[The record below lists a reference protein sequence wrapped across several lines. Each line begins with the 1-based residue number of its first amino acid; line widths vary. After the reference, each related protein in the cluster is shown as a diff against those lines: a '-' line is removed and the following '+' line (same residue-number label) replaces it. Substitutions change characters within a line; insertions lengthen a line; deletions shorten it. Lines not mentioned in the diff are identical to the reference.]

1 MTDATEAQP
10 VTTSRLEVLVV
21 DDQPD
26 ALRLLERELTDAGL
40 AVRTANS
47 GEAAVLAVRERC
59 PDAVLLDV
67 QMGGINGF
75 QTCEQLRQMHEDL
88 PIIFTTGLDESDD
101 IVRGFEVGGTDY
113 VTKPVS
119 APVVVAR
126 LMAHTRVW
134 RMMRATREAVQALE
148 VPMLAADAGRLL
160 WLNRAARVLLQECL
174 PGITLADDSP
184 LPAALQGIVQDGVE
198 GEAMRIELG
207 GTALQV
213 NPVSEAGANLRVV
226 SLTRLERAAQ
236 VGSAAPQAA
245 STKLTARETE
255 VLLWVARGKTN
266 RDIAEILGMSPRTV
280 NKHLE
285 HVFEKLGVETRT
297 AAAAAAQRLQLG
309 V

>member
-1 MTDATEAQP
+1 MSDPNDQP
-10 VTTSRLEVLVV
+10 RPPGPRLEVLVV

-26 ALRLLERELTDAGL
+26 ALRLLEQELTLAGL
-40 AVRTANS
+40 SVRTAAS
-47 GEAAVLAVRERC
+47 GEAAIEAIRAQC

-75 QTCEQLRQMHEDL
+75 ETCAQIRLMHEDL
-88 PIIFTTGLDESDD
+88 PIVFTTGLDETED

-134 RMMRATREAVQALE
+134 RMMRATREVVQALE

-160 WLNRAARVLLQECL
+160 WLNRAARALLQTCL
-174 PGITLADDSP
+174 PGVTLSDDAP
-184 LPAALQGIVQDGVE
+184 LPSALQGLLLEGTE
-198 GEAMRIELG
+198 GEAVQIELG
-207 GTALQV
+207 GMSLRV
-213 NPVSEAGANLRVV
+213 DPVSEAGASLRVV
-226 SLTRLERAAQ
+226 SLAVLGRAAP
-236 VGSAAPQAA
+236 AAPAATPAA
-245 STKLTARETE
+245 SRLTARETE

-309 V
+309 I

>member
-1 MTDATEAQP
+1 MSDPNDQP
-10 VTTSRLEVLVV
+10 RPPGPRLEVLVV

-26 ALRLLERELTDAGL
+26 ALRLLEQELTLAGL
-40 AVRTANS
+40 SVRTAAS
-47 GEAAVLAVRERC
+47 GEAAIEAIRAQC

-75 QTCEQLRQMHEDL
+75 ETCAQIRLMHEDL
-88 PIIFTTGLDESDD
+88 PIVFTTGLDETED

-134 RMMRATREAVQALE
+134 RMMRATREVVQALE

-160 WLNRAARVLLQECL
+160 WLNRAARALLQTCL
-174 PGITLADDSP
+174 PGVTLSDDAP
-184 LPAALQGIVQDGVE
+184 LPSALQGLLLEGTE
-198 GEAMRIELG
+198 GEAVQIELG
-207 GTALQV
+207 GMSLRV
-213 NPVSEAGANLRVV
+213 DPVSEAGASLRVV
-226 SLTRLERAAQ
+226 SLAVLGRAAP
-236 VGSAAPQAA
+236 AAPAATPAA
-245 STKLTARETE
+245 SRLTGRETE

-309 V
+309 I

>member
-1 MTDATEAQP
+1 MIDKADAQSAATP
-10 VTTSRLEVLVV
+10 RLEVLVV

-40 AVRTANS
+40 TVRTANS
-47 GEAAVLAVRERC
+47 GESAVLAVRERC
-59 PDAVLLDV
+59 PDAVLLDI

-88 PIIFTTGLDESDD
+88 PIIFTTGLDETED

-126 LMAHTRVW
+126 LVAHTRVW
-134 RMMRATREAVQALE
+134 RMMRATREVVQALE

-160 WLNRAARVLLQECL
+160 WLNRAARALLQDCL

-184 LPAALQGIVQDGVE
+184 LPAALQGIVQADAE
-198 GEAMRIELG
+198 GEGMRIDLG
-207 GTALQV
+207 SMTLHV
-213 NPVSEAGANLRVV
+213 NPVSEAGSSLRVV
-226 SLTRLERAAQ
+226 SLTVLGRAAPA
-236 VGSAAPQAA
+236 GSATPQAA
-245 STKLTARETE
+245 SRLTARETE

>member
-1 MTDATEAQP
+1 MSDANDQP
-10 VTTSRLEVLVV
+10 RPPGPRLEVLVV

-26 ALRLLERELTDAGL
+26 ALRLLEQELTLAGL
-40 AVRTANS
+40 SVRTAAS
-47 GEAAVLAVRERC
+47 GEAAIDAIRAQC

-75 QTCEQLRQMHEDL
+75 ETCAQIRLMHEDL
-88 PIIFTTGLDESDD
+88 PIVFTTGLDETED

-119 APVVVAR
+119 AAVVVAR

-134 RMMRATREAVQALE
+134 RMMRATREVVQALE

-160 WLNRAARVLLQECL
+160 WLNRAARALLQTCL
-174 PGITLADDSP
+174 PGVTLSDDAP
-184 LPAALQGIVQDGVE
+184 LPSALQGLLLEGTE
-198 GEAMRIELG
+198 GEAVQIELG
-207 GTALQV
+207 GMSLRV
-213 NPVSEAGANLRVV
+213 DPVSEAGASLRVV
-226 SLTRLERAAQ
+226 SLAVLGRAAP
-236 VGSAAPQAA
+236 AAPAATPAA
-245 STKLTARETE
+245 SRLTARETE

-309 V
+309 I

>member
-1 MTDATEAQP
+1 MSDPNDQP
-10 VTTSRLEVLVV
+10 RPPGPRLEVLVV

-26 ALRLLERELTDAGL
+26 ALRLLEQELTLAGL
-40 AVRTANS
+40 SVRTAAS
-47 GEAAVLAVRERC
+47 GEAAIDAIRAQC

-75 QTCEQLRQMHEDL
+75 ETCAQIRLMHEDL
-88 PIIFTTGLDESDD
+88 PIVFTTGLDETED

-134 RMMRATREAVQALE
+134 RMMRATREVVQALE

-160 WLNRAARVLLQECL
+160 WLNRAARALLQTCL
-174 PGITLADDSP
+174 PGVTLSDDAP
-184 LPAALQGIVQDGVE
+184 LPSALQGLLLEGTE
-198 GEAMRIELG
+198 GEAVQIELG
-207 GTALQV
+207 GMSLRV
-213 NPVSEAGANLRVV
+213 DPVSEAGASLRVV
-226 SLTRLERAAQ
+226 SLAVLGRAAP
-236 VGSAAPQAA
+236 AAPAATPAA
-245 STKLTARETE
+245 SRLTARETE

-309 V
+309 I

>member
-1 MTDATEAQP
+1 MSDPNDQP
-10 VTTSRLEVLVV
+10 RPPGPRLEVLVV

-26 ALRLLERELTDAGL
+26 ALRLLEQELTLAGL
-40 AVRTANS
+40 SVRTAAS
-47 GEAAVLAVRERC
+47 GEAAIEAIRAHC

-75 QTCEQLRQMHEDL
+75 ETCARIRLLHEDL
-88 PIIFTTGLDESDD
+88 PIVFTTGLDETED

-119 APVVVAR
+119 AAVVVAR

-134 RMMRATREAVQALE
+134 RMMRATREVVQALE
-148 VPMLAADAGRLL
+148 LPMLAADAGRLL
-160 WLNRAARVLLQECL
+160 WLNRAARALLQTCL
-174 PGITLADDSP
+174 PGVTLSDDAP
-184 LPAALQGIVQDGVE
+184 LPSALQGLLLEGTEGDAVQ
-198 GEAMRIELG
+198 IELG
-207 GTALQV
+207 GMSLRV
-213 NPVSEAGANLRVV
+213 DPVSEAGASLRVV
-226 SLTRLERAAQ
+226 SLAVLGRAAP
-236 VGSAAPQAA
+236 AAPAATPAA
-245 STKLTARETE
+245 SRLTARETE

-309 V
+309 I

>member
-1 MTDATEAQP
+1 MSDEHLAQASP
-10 VTTSRLEVLVV
+10 AMRLEVLVV
-21 DDQPD
+21 DDQLD

-40 AVRTANS
+40 SVRTAAS
-47 GEAAVLAVRERC
+47 GEEAVQAVRDHC

-75 QTCEQLRQMHEDL
+75 ETCEQLRRMHDDL
-88 PIIFTTGLDESDD
+88 PIVFTTGRDETED

-134 RMMRATREAVQALE
+134 RMMRATREAVRTFE
-148 VPMLAADAGRLL
+148 TPMLAVEPGRLL
-160 WLNRAARVLLQECL
+160 WLNPAAQALLRPCL
-174 PGITLADDSP
+174 PGVSLADDVALPDALRP
-184 LPAALQGIVQDGVE
+184 LLAEPSQGEPQ
-198 GEAMRIELG
+198 ELILG
-207 GTALQV
+207 DTAV
-213 NPVSEAGANLRVV
+213 RVDPVSEPGASPRVV
-226 SLTRLERAAQ
+226 SLTPSARAQAPAHPAARLT
-236 VGSAAPQAA
+236 S
-245 STKLTARETE
+245 RETE

-297 AAAAAAQRLQLG
+297 AAADAARRLKLG

>member
-1 MTDATEAQP
+1 MNDSSDQTRP
-10 VTTSRLEVLVV
+10 LGPRIEVLVV

-26 ALRLLERELTDAGL
+26 ALRLLERALTDAGL
-40 AVRTANS
+40 SVRTAAS
-47 GEAAVLAVRERC
+47 GEAALEAVRAHC

-67 QMGGINGF
+67 QMDGINGF
-75 QTCEQLRQMHEDL
+75 ETCAQIRLMHEDL
-88 PIIFTTGLDESDD
+88 PIVFTTGLDETED

-160 WLNRAARVLLQECL
+160 WLNRAARTLLQTCL
-174 PGITLADDSP
+174 PGVTLTDDAP
-184 LPAALQGIVQDGVE
+184 LPAALQGLLQEGAE
-198 GEAMRIELG
+198 GEAIQIELG
-207 GTALQV
+207 GMALRV
-213 NPVSEAGANLRVV
+213 DPVSEAGSTLRVV
-226 SLTRLERAAQ
+226 SLAVMGRAA
-236 VGSAAPQAA
+236 PPAA
-245 STKLTARETE
+245 SRLTARETE

>member
-1 MTDATEAQP
+1 MNDSSDQTRP
-10 VTTSRLEVLVV
+10 LGPRIEVLVV

-26 ALRLLERELTDAGL
+26 ALRLLGRALTDAGL
-40 AVRTANS
+40 SVRTAAS
-47 GEAAVLAVRERC
+47 GEAALEAVRAHC

-75 QTCEQLRQMHEDL
+75 ETCTQIRLMHEDL
-88 PIIFTTGLDESDD
+88 PIVFTTGLDETED

-160 WLNRAARVLLQECL
+160 WLNRAARTLLQTCL
-174 PGITLADDSP
+174 PGVTLTDDAP
-184 LPAALQGIVQDGVE
+184 LPAALQGLLQDGAE
-198 GEAMRIELG
+198 GEAIQIELG
-207 GTALQV
+207 GVALQV
-213 NPVSEAGANLRVV
+213 DPVSEAGSTLRVV
-226 SLTRLERAAQ
+226 SLAVMGRAAPT
-236 VGSAAPQAA
+236 APASQPAA
-245 STKLTARETE
+245 SRLTARETE